1 MANLKEIRIRLNS
14 VKSTRQITSAMKM
27 VSASKLRKAQDYIV
41 QIRPFAIKL
50 QEIYRIASNYL
61 KEQADTVYSLPNSS
75 ERVLLIVISSN
86 RGLCG
91 AFNSNVIKKT
101 LSLISEKYS
110 SERAEGKLDII
121 GIGKKGSD
129 NLKSKRLSIVDS
141 YHTIFDALTFENSD
155 LIADKLTEDFLN
167 KKYRVIKLIYNQFRN
182 AAVQDVVI
190 EQLLPVVFEQPAE
203 NIYQEQFDFLFEPPV
218 EMLLNNLIPTAIKIH
233 FHKALLDSHASEHGA
248 RMTAMHKATDNATDM
263 IRELELN
270 YNKARQ
276 ASITNELLEIV
287 SGANALK
294 G

>member
-27 VSASKLRKAQDYIV
+27 VSAAKLRKAQDSIV
-41 QIRPFAIKL
+41 LMRPFAAKL
-50 QEIYRIASNYL
+50 QEIYLTAGNFL
-61 KEQADTVYSLPNSS
+61 KEQTDTIYSLPNSS

-101 LSLISEKYS
+101 LSLIDEKYS

-121 GIGKKGSD
+121 GIGKKASD
-129 NLKSKRLSIVDS
+129 NLKSKMLSIVES
-141 YHTIFDALTFENSD
+141 HHSIFDALTFENSS
-155 LIADKLTEDFLN
+155 LIADKLIENFLN
-167 KKYRVIKLIYNQFRN
+167 KKYRVIELVYNQFRN
-182 AAVQDVVI
+182 AAVQDLVV
-190 EQLLPVVFEQPAE
+190 EQFLPVVFKRPAE
-203 NIYQEQFDFLFEPPV
+203 TVYPEQNDFLFEPSV
-218 EMLLNNLIPTAIKIH
+218 ELLLNNLIPIAIKIN

-248 RMTAMHKATDNATDM
+248 RMTAMHKATDNATDL
-263 IRELELN
+263 IRELELT

-287 SGANALK
+287 SGANALR